1 MLDVIVALIPALA
14 VATYI
19 FGVRALALALV
30 CCAACVIFEWG
41 YRFLLKKPDSVLD
54 LSAVVTGLLLS
65 YCLPVTVPL
74 WAAVIG
80 SGFAI
85 IVVKQLFGGI
95 GKNIMNPALAGRAF
109 MFSWPV
115 IMTHWVGPR
124 AYSNFFDFSLADAVT
139 GATPLAALFNGNLP
153 EMTLLE
159 KLVGQSG
166 GSMGEISTFA
176 LLLGGIYLIWRGII
190 SWRIPV
196 IYTATVFIVA
206 FLFPVGEIARFDW
219 ALWNICSGG
228 LALGAIFMATDYTT
242 SPVTSRGQ
250 VIYAVGCGLLTLFI
264 RYFGS
269 YPEGVSYAIL
279 VMNACT
285 WLLDKAGKRKVYGEA
300 H

>member
-14 VATYI
+14 VAAYI
-19 FGVRALALALV
+19 FGIRALVLSLV
-30 CCAACVIFEWG
+30 CCASCVVFEWL

-80 SGFAI
+80 CGFAI

-109 MFSWPV
+109 MFSWPLL
-115 IMTHWVGPR
+115 MTNWVKPFS
-124 AYSNFFDFSLADAVT
+124 YTSFFDYSLADAVT
-139 GATPLAALFNGNLP
+139 GATPLVSLYGGSIPQN
-153 EMTLLE
+153 MTILD

-196 IYTATVFIVA
+196 IYIATVFIIS
-206 FLFPVGEIARFDW
+206 FIFPKGGIANLDW

-228 LALGAIFMATDYTT
+228 LALGAIFMATDYAT
-242 SPVTSRGQ
+242 SPVTAKGQ
-250 VIYAVGCGLLTLFI
+250 VFYALGCGLLTLFI

-269 YPEGVSYAIL
+269 YPEGVCYSIL
-279 VMNACT
+279 VMNSCT
-285 WLLDKAGKRKVYGEA
+285 WLLDKAGKRKIYGQ
-300 H
+300 